1 MLPPLLPAA
10 RNSAPVTLPAL
21 LLLACSVVPPASY
34 PAFAEHAV
42 QAEFVVPA
50 TGMLRLPATTAD
62 LVVFEL
68 GATPAPERELFG
80 ADGERWY
87 VYAAGTRVQVQC
99 RLRSYATGGDR
110 PPEPAQLLP
119 GAARIAVL
127 DGP

>member
-1 MLPPLLPAA
+1 MLPVLPPAA
-10 RNSAPVTLPAL
+10 RNSATAILPA

-50 TGMLRLPATTAD
+50 TGLLRLPATTAD

-68 GATPAPERELFG
+68 GATPPPVRELFG

-87 VYAAGTRVQVQC
+87 VYAAGTQVRVHC
-99 RLRSYATGGDR
+99 RLRSYATGGDP

-119 GAARIAVL
+119 GAARIDVL